1 MLLQVGFK
9 SLGYEMQ
16 EEKPA
21 YDSISLLG
29 ETNMVLLTTGIEQW
43 KYDSV
48 AMSQWVFKNS
58 ELKFSALDREI
69 VQTCRP

>member
-29 ETNMVLLTTGIEQW
+29 KTIGFAHDWYRAV
-43 KYDSV
+43 
-48 AMSQWVFKNS
+48 
-58 ELKFSALDREI
+58 EI
-69 VQTCRP
+69 RLSCNESMGFQKQRT